1 MKNEILTLYITDARF
16 NARIGVFAQERTV
29 GNEFAVD
36 IALGYRPCADL
47 RGDDLAGLISY
58 ADVYDIAAG
67 VMGKERRLMESAAR
81 EIIDATL
88 ARWPEIY
95 TLEVKIT
102 KMRAPISGF
111 TGKAAVSLSYSK
123 AL

>member
-16 NARIGVFAQERTV
+16 NARIGVSAQERIV

-36 IALGYRPCADL
+36 IALGYRPRADL
-47 RGDDLAGLISY
+47 RGDDLSGLISY

-67 VMGKERRLMESAAR
+67 VMSKERRLMESAAQ

-88 ARWPEIY
+88 ARWPEID
-95 TLEVKIT
+95 TMEVKIT

-111 TGKAAVSLSYSK
+111 TGKAAVSLSYYK